1 MKRIIIISCCVFCFG
16 CERDYAHRGNYITE
30 DDASSVVVGK
40 SSKKDVQ
47 KHFGSAFLI
56 TKDNTWIYMGRR
68 ESRVPFKHP
77 VVENS
82 FGYIVSFDNKDI
94 VKSVR
99 KINASIVKMEL
110 DKENTRVNSKSEWK

>member
-1 MKRIIIISCCVFCFG
+1 MRVLILSLCIFCFG

-30 DDASSVVVGK
+30 DDVASVVVGK

-47 KHFGSAFLI
+47 KHFGSAFLM
-56 TKDNTWIYMGRR
+56 TKDNTWVYIGRG

-82 FGYIVSFDNKDI
+82 CGYIVSFDNRGI
-94 VKSVR
+94 VKSIR
-99 KINASIVKMEL
+99 KIDAGIVKMEL